1 MEPNMCA
8 RFVAVT
14 LFCALP
20 FSATFA
26 DERSDAIAAQK
37 SAAAAHLK
45 KLDVA
50 NHTIQETDDLFVCG
64 SVGMVKAKALAD
76 QLQKHYAATVKA
88 LKFEGNERPWKGKL
102 AIYVFLDKK
111 VYASFVRTVE
121 QRRPESEETG
131 SSEVRSDEPHV
142 AITAEPGA
150 RAGALE
156 AEAARQVAA
165 ALLIRRASPAELPEW
180 FKSAFARAVQMR
192 TDPKSA
198 GGDRAK
204 VHQLLARR
212 MNPVKPSDGWMG
224 SDEKEKPIIAASVVE
239 YLVFGPEAT
248 KFPMLLSG
256 FRASEENV
264 SPNMDTALKAAGM
277 TSEGLDKA
285 WRKWVQS
292 GK

>member
-1 MEPNMCA
+1 MSA
-8 RFVAVT
+8 RFIAVT
-14 LFCALP
+14 LFCVLP

-37 SAAAAHLK
+37 SAAVANLK

-50 NHTIQETDDLFVCG
+50 NPSVQETDDLFVCG
-64 SVGMVKAKALAD
+64 IVAADKAKALAD
-76 QLQKHYAATVKA
+76 HLQKHYAATVKA
-88 LKFEGNERPWKGKL
+88 LKFEGNEGPWKGKL
-102 AIYVFLDKK
+102 AIYVFPDKK
-111 VYASFVRTVE
+111 NYASFVRTVE
-121 QRRPESEETG
+121 QRRPESEEIG
-131 SSEVRSDEPHV
+131 SSEVRSDELHV
-142 AITAEPGA
+142 AVTAKPGA
-150 RAGALE
+150 PAGALD

-165 ALLIRRASPAELPEW
+165 ALLTRRASPAELPEW

-192 TDPKSA
+192 NDPKSA
-198 GGDRAK
+198 GGDRVK
-204 VHQLLARR
+204 VRQLLARR
-212 MNPVKPSDGWMG
+212 TNPVKPSDGWMG
-224 SDEKEKPIIAASVVE
+224 SEEKEKPIIATSVLE
-239 YLVFGPEAT
+239 YLVFGPEAA

-277 TSEGLDKA
+277 TPEGLDKA